1 MAAQP
6 TTSSLGTPN
15 KRPDSVHAYLAIA
28 STSSCRRPRDRQH
41 PQRVPTPKRSK
52 GRRKMHKMHHNT
64 TDSQED
70 HHTDTRDEKSRFGQ
84 RSKHGNPTI
93 SVGRRHHD
101 KHSRRRVSAKW

>member
-41 PQRVPTPKRSK
+41 PQRVSTPKRSK

-70 HHTDTRDEKSRFGQ
+70 HHTDTRDEKSHFAQ
-84 RSKHGNPTI
+84 RAKHGNPTV
-93 SVGRRHHD
+93 SVG
-101 KHSRRRVSAKW
+101 